1 MSRSLSYLKY
11 LQVCIE
17 FISVSF
23 FLFSWSPSHLL
34 FFSTLCF
41 YDIRRISIPWWPW
54 MEKQSFKWYHSKLP
68 RLDSSVIWALKLVK
82 ECRYCSSIF
91 LLLMYCD
98 IVFYGAWFHYIISF
112 NFFPCITIWCNCGNL
127 QLHGLPMIWCKNISL
142 MWCQ

>member
-1 MSRSLSYLKY
+1 MSRSLSYVKY

-23 FLFSWSPSHLL
+23 FLFSWSPSCLL
-34 FFSTLCF
+34 FFLTLCF

-54 MEKQSFKWYHSKLP
+54 MEKRNFKWYHSKLP
-68 RLDSSVIWALKLVK
+68 RLDSSVIWALNQVK

-91 LLLMYCD
+91 MYCD

-112 NFFPCITIWCNCGNL
+112 NFFPCILFDATVGTCNCMGFL
-127 QLHGLPMIWCKNISL
+127 WFGVRIFL
-142 MWCQ
+142 